1 MKMSTRQI
9 VMAGL
14 LSALTVALG
23 ATGWGFIPIPTP
35 AGAATIMHIPV
46 IIAGIMEGPLVGAFV
61 GLLFSLFTIQFAPP
75 WVAIPA
81 RLLIGPAAF
90 LIFRSLRWS
99 LDRLHIQTRWSS
111 PVIAAAVAALIGSA
125 VNTAGTLFLAVQF
138 KLFSAAAAWG
148 IVLNNAIAEALLA
161 AVITAVLIMP
171 LLATTKNRQ
180 QGKSRAI

>member
-35 AGAATIMHIPV
+35 AGAATVMHIPV

-75 WVAIPA
+75 WVVIPA
-81 RLLIGPAAF
+81 RLLIGPAAYLVF
-90 LIFRSLRWS
+90 KSLRWS
-99 LDRLHIQTRWSS
+99 LDSLKIRTRWGS
-111 PVIAAAVAALIGSA
+111 PVIAAALAGLTGSA
-125 VNTAGTLFLAVQF
+125 VNTAGTLFLAV
-138 KLFSAAAAWG
+138 KSGLFTAAVAWG
-148 IVLNNAIAEALLA
+148 IVVNNAIAEALLA
-161 AVITAVLIMP
+161 AVIAGVLIMP
-171 LLATTKNRQ
+171 LLSTARNKQ
-180 QGKSRAI
+180 QPKTRNL